1 MSVAG
6 LALHPFAAPRDLPEA
21 LGAPRRARRAKREDR
36 PPRRRHRLVRRA
48 ARRPAGDGRDAPARR
63 RRLAPRRA
71 ARDLAR
77 RRHARRRRLRV
88 GGAVTYLELR
98 KDARVAARC
107 PLLAAM
113 ARDVGALQIQARGT
127 LAGNLASGSPAA
139 DGVCALAALDATLLL
154 RSVRGARR
162 VPLAGFYT
170 GYRKSVLA
178 PDELIE
184 AIEIALP
191 PAGSPFAWRKVGT
204 RQAQAISKV
213 ALAGVAVVENG
224 RCTRLGLGMASVAPT
239 VAFLPATR
247 ALGLSRPLAEITA
260 ADLER
265 AVLADVAPIDD
276 IRSTAAYRRHV
287 AVALVTR
294 FFEGLASGT
303 PRRDSSTMESTTM
316 GSLTEGPG
324 LRSTLCGRRG
334 SIPRRRAQSA
344 GMRPET
350 IAASVAALTRSHST
364 TPWASG
370 RTPTRR
376 RTSRVRPVPIRKSV
390 RTRALARH
398 RDQDAPERLQA
409 TAGASA
415 PPAAATK
422 PAMKSGN
429 FAFWSERDRSAA
441 RGRTA

>member
-6 LALHPFAAPRDLPEA
+6 LALHPFTAPRDLPEA
-21 LGAPRRARRAKREDR
+21 LGLLAE
-36 PPRRRHRLVRRA
+36 RA
-48 ARRPAGDGRDAPARR
+48 ARSEKTVLLAGGTDWFVERHVAPPETEGKLPLVVDVSRLEGLRR
-63 RRLAPRRA
+63 ISLGGDTLGGDTLAGNT
-71 ARDLAR
+71 
-77 RRHARRRRLRV
+77 LRV

-162 VPLAGFYT
+162 IPLAGFYT

-191 PAGSPFAWRKVGT
+191 PAGSPFSWRKVGT

-213 ALAGVAVVENG
+213 ALAAVAVVESG
-224 RCTRLGLGMASVAPT
+224 RCKRLGLGMASVAPT

-247 ALGLSRPLAEITA
+247 ALGLSRPLAEITP

-265 AVLADVAPIDD
+265 AVLADIAPIDD

-294 FFEGLASGT
+294 FFEGL
-303 PRRDSSTMESTTM
+303 
-316 GSLTEGPG
+316 
-324 LRSTLCGRRG
+324 RG
-334 SIPRRRAQSA
+334 
-344 GMRPET
+344 G
-350 IAASVAALTRSHST
+350 
-364 TPWASG
+364 
-370 RTPTRR
+370 
-376 RTSRVRPVPIRKSV
+376 
-390 RTRALARH
+390 
-398 RDQDAPERLQA
+398 
-409 TAGASA
+409 
-415 PPAAATK
+415 
-422 PAMKSGN
+422 
-429 FAFWSERDRSAA
+429 
-441 RGRTA
+441 

>member
-6 LALHPFAAPRDLPEA
+6 LALHPFAIPRDLPAA
-21 LGAPRRARRAKREDR
+21 LGLLAE
-36 PPRRRHRLVRRA
+36 RA
-48 ARRPAGDGRDAPARR
+48 ARNEKTVLLAGGTDWFVERHVAPPETEGTLPLVLDVSRLEGLREISLDGDS
-63 RRLAPRRA
+63 LGG
-71 ARDLAR
+71 DTLGG
-77 RRHARRRRLRV
+77 HKLRI

-98 KDARVAARC
+98 KDARVASRA

-154 RSVRGARR
+154 RSIRGARR
-162 VPLAGFYT
+162 IPLPDFYT
-170 GYRKSVLA
+170 GYRRSVLA

-247 ALGLSRPLAEITA
+247 ALGLSRPLAEIAA
-260 ADLER
+260 ADLSR
-265 AVLADVAPIDD
+265 TVLADIAPIDD

-287 AVALVTR
+287 AVRLVTG
-294 FFEGLASGT
+294 FFE
-303 PRRDSSTMESTTM
+303 E
-316 GSLTEGPG
+316 
-324 LRSTLCGRRG
+324 LRPL
-334 SIPRRRAQSA
+334 
-344 GMRPET
+344 
-350 IAASVAALTRSHST
+350 
-364 TPWASG
+364 
-370 RTPTRR
+370 
-376 RTSRVRPVPIRKSV
+376 
-390 RTRALARH
+390 
-398 RDQDAPERLQA
+398 
-409 TAGASA
+409 
-415 PPAAATK
+415 
-422 PAMKSGN
+422 
-429 FAFWSERDRSAA
+429 
-441 RGRTA
+441 

>member
-6 LALHPFAAPRDLPEA
+6 LVLHPFAVPRDLSAA
-21 LGAPRRARRAKREDR
+21 LGLLAE
-36 PPRRRHRLVRRA
+36 RA
-48 ARRPAGDGRDAPARR
+48 ARNEKTVLLAGGTDWFVERHVAPPETEGALPLVLDVSRLEGLRDISLDGSTLGGDT
-63 RRLAPRRA
+63 
-71 ARDLAR
+71 
-77 RRHARRRRLRV
+77 LRI

-98 KDARVAARC
+98 KDARVVGRC

-139 DGVCALAALDATLLL
+139 DGVSALAALDATLLL

-162 VPLAGFYT
+162 VPLSDFYT

-178 PDELIE
+178 SDELIE

-260 ADLER
+260 ADLSR
-265 AVLADVAPIDD
+265 TVLADIAPIDD

-294 FFEGLASGT
+294 FFEEL
-303 PRRDSSTMESTTM
+303 
-316 GSLTEGPG
+316 
-324 LRSTLCGRRG
+324 
-334 SIPRRRAQSA
+334 
-344 GMRPET
+344 
-350 IAASVAALTRSHST
+350 
-364 TPWASG
+364 
-370 RTPTRR
+370 
-376 RTSRVRPVPIRKSV
+376 K
-390 RTRALARH
+390 
-398 RDQDAPERLQA
+398 
-409 TAGASA
+409 
-415 PPAAATK
+415 
-422 PAMKSGN
+422 
-429 FAFWSERDRSAA
+429 
-441 RGRTA
+441 